1 MGRTL
6 VTGAARG
13 IGRAIALRLAQ
24 DAHDQGDVQARP
36 AQLTLLDQHAAE
48 LDALAAELQALG
60 AQVQV
65 LAGDLSGLDFAAQAV
80 AAAVQHWGGLDGL
93 VSNAGAAFPGALS
106 DYPVADWD
114 RTFALN
120 ARAPLLLAQAA
131 LAPLRASGGSIVVIT
146 SVSASHATPPL
157 GAYSAS
163 KAAALMLVRQL
174 ATEWGPLGVRINA
187 LSPGLIATPGTAL
200 AYADPAAKAQREQR
214 VPLRRIGEPGDIAGA
229 VSFLLS
235 DAAAYVNGAE
245 LVVDGGLA
253 HTMMASLPQ
262 KAWQD
267 QAALS
272 RLPQA
277 VAAR

>member
-24 DAHDQGDVQARP
+24 DAQDQGGR

-106 DYPVADWD
+106 DYPVAEWD

-174 ATEWGPLGVRINA
+174 ATEWGPLGVRTNA

-200 AYADPAAKAQREQR
+200 AYADPAAKAHREQR

-235 DAAAYVNGAE
+235 DAAAYINGAE

-262 KAWQD
+262 QAWQD
-267 QAALS
+267 QAAQR

-277 VAAR
+277 AAAG

>member
-24 DAHDQGDVQARP
+24 DARDQGGR

-48 LDALAAELQALG
+48 LDALAAELQALD

-80 AAAVQHWGGLDGL
+80 AAAVQRWGGLDGL

-120 ARAPLLLAQAA
+120 ARAPLLLAQAS

-174 ATEWGPLGVRINA
+174 ATEWGPLGVRTNA

-200 AYADPAAKAQREQR
+200 AYADPAAKAHREQR

-235 DAAAYVNGAE
+235 DAAVYVNGAE

-262 KAWQD
+262 QAWQD
-267 QAALS
+267 QAAQR

-277 VAAR
+277 AAAG

>member
-24 DAHDQGDVQARP
+24 DARDQGGR

-48 LDALAAELQALG
+48 LDALAAELQALD

-80 AAAVQHWGGLDGL
+80 AAAVQRWGGLDGL

-120 ARAPLLLAQAA
+120 ARAPLLLAQAS

-174 ATEWGPLGVRINA
+174 ATEWGPLGVRTNA
-187 LSPGLIATPGTAL
+187 LSPGLIATPGIAL
-200 AYADPAAKAQREQR
+200 AYADPAAKAHREQR

-235 DAAAYVNGAE
+235 DAAVYVNGAE

-262 KAWQD
+262 QAWQD
-267 QAALS
+267 QAAQR

-277 VAAR
+277 AAAG

>member
-1 MGRTL
+1 MGGIL

-24 DAHDQGDVQARP
+24 DAQDQGGR

-48 LDALAAELQALG
+48 LDVLAAELQDLG

-200 AYADPAAKAQREQR
+200 AYADPAAKAHREQR

-235 DAAAYVNGAE
+235 DAAAYINGAE

-262 KAWQD
+262 QAWQD
-267 QAALS
+267 QAAQR

-277 VAAR
+277 TAAG

>member
-1 MGRTL
+1 MGRTF

-13 IGRAIALRLAQ
+13 IGRAIVLRLAQ
-24 DAHDQGDVQARP
+24 DAQDQGAR

-174 ATEWGPLGVRINA
+174 ATEWGPLGVRTNA

-200 AYADPAAKAQREQR
+200 AYADPAAKAHREQR

-235 DAAAYVNGAE
+235 DAAAYINGAE
-245 LVVDGGLA
+245 LVVDGGLVR
-253 HTMMASLPQ
+253 
-262 KAWQD
+262 D
-267 QAALS
+267 
-272 RLPQA
+272 
-277 VAAR
+277 

>member
-24 DAHDQGDVQARP
+24 DAQDQGGR

-65 LAGDLSGLDFAAQAV
+65 LAGDLSGLDFAAQTV
-80 AAAVQHWGGLDGL
+80 AAAVQRWSGLDGL

-120 ARAPLLLAQAA
+120 TRAPLLLAQAA

-174 ATEWGPLGVRINA
+174 ATEWGPLGVRTNA

-200 AYADPAAKAQREQR
+200 AYADPAAKAHREQR

-235 DAAAYVNGAE
+235 DAAAYINGAE

-262 KAWQD
+262 QAWQD
-267 QAALS
+267 QAAQ
-272 RLPQA
+272 RRVPQA
-277 VAAR
+277 AAAG

>member
-24 DAHDQGDVQARP
+24 DAQHQGDR

-80 AAAVQHWGGLDGL
+80 AAAVQHWGGLDSL

-174 ATEWGPLGVRINA
+174 ATEWGPLGVRTNA

-200 AYADPAAKAQREQR
+200 AYADPAAKAHREQR

-235 DAAAYVNGAE
+235 DAAAYINGAE

-262 KAWQD
+262 QAWQD
-267 QAALS
+267 QAAQ
-272 RLPQA
+272 RRVPR
-277 VAAR
+277 AAAAG

>member
-1 MGRTL
+1 MGGIL

-24 DAHDQGDVQARP
+24 DAHDQGAR

-80 AAAVQHWGGLDGL
+80 AAAVQHWGGFDGL

-200 AYADPAAKAQREQR
+200 AYADPAAKAHREQR

-235 DAAAYVNGAE
+235 DAAAYINGAE

-262 KAWQD
+262 QAWQD
-267 QAALS
+267 QAAQ
-272 RLPQA
+272 RCLPQA
-277 VAAR
+277 AAAG

>member
-1 MGRTL
+1 MGCTL

-24 DAHDQGDVQARP
+24 DAQDQGGTS
-36 AQLTLLDQHAAE
+36 QLTLLDQHAAE

-80 AAAVQHWGGLDGL
+80 AAAVQRWGGLDGL

-174 ATEWGPLGVRINA
+174 ATEWGPLGVRTNA

-200 AYADPAAKAQREQR
+200 AYADPAAKAHREQR
-214 VPLRRIGEPGDIAGA
+214 VPLRRVGEPGDIAGA

-235 DAAAYVNGAE
+235 DAAAYINGAE

-262 KAWQD
+262 QAWQD
-267 QAALS
+267 QAAQ
-272 RLPQA
+272 RRVPQA
-277 VAAR
+277 AAAG

>member
-1 MGRTL
+1 MGGIL

-24 DAHDQGDVQARP
+24 DAHDQGAR

-48 LDALAAELQALG
+48 LDVVAAELQALG
-60 AQVQV
+60 ARVQV

-120 ARAPLLLAQAA
+120 TRAPLLLAQAA

-174 ATEWGPLGVRINA
+174 ATEWGPLGLRINA

-200 AYADPAAKAQREQR
+200 AYADPAAKAHREQR

-235 DAAAYVNGAE
+235 DAAAYINGAE
-245 LVVDGGLA
+245 LVVDGGLT

-262 KAWQD
+262 QAWQD
-267 QAALS
+267 QAAQR
-272 RLPQA
+272 RLPQT
-277 VAAR
+277 AAAG

>member
-24 DAHDQGDVQARP
+24 DAHDQGAR

-200 AYADPAAKAQREQR
+200 AYADPAAKAHREQR

-235 DAAAYVNGAE
+235 DAAAYINGAE

-253 HTMMASLPQ
+253 HTLMASLPQ
-262 KAWQD
+262 QAWQD
-267 QAALS
+267 QAAQ
-272 RLPQA
+272 RCLPQA
-277 VAAR
+277 AAAG

>member
-24 DAHDQGDVQARP
+24 DAQDQGGR

-48 LDALAAELQALG
+48 LDALAGELQALG

-65 LAGDLSGLDFAAQAV
+65 LAGDLSGLGFAAQAV

-174 ATEWGPLGVRINA
+174 ATEWGPLGVRTNA

-200 AYADPAAKAQREQR
+200 AYADPAAKAHREQR

-235 DAAAYVNGAE
+235 DAAAYINGAE

-262 KAWQD
+262 QAWQD
-267 QAALS
+267 QAAQ
-272 RLPQA
+272 RRVPQA
-277 VAAR
+277 AAAG

>member
-24 DAHDQGDVQARP
+24 DAQDQGGR

-65 LAGDLSGLDFAAQAV
+65 LAGDLSGLDFAAQAL

-174 ATEWGPLGVRINA
+174 ATEWGPLGVRTNA

-200 AYADPAAKAQREQR
+200 AYADPAAKAHREQR
-214 VPLRRIGEPGDIAGA
+214 VPLRRIGGPGDIAGA

-235 DAAAYVNGAE
+235 DAAAYINGAE

-262 KAWQD
+262 QAWQD
-267 QAALS
+267 QAAQ
-272 RLPQA
+272 RRVPQA
-277 VAAR
+277 AAAG

>member
-24 DAHDQGDVQARP
+24 DAQDQGRI

-157 GAYSAS
+157 GAYSTS

-174 ATEWGPLGVRINA
+174 ATEWGPLGVRTNA

-200 AYADPAAKAQREQR
+200 AYADPAAKAHREQR
-214 VPLRRIGEPGDIAGA
+214 VPLRRIGGPGDIAGA

-235 DAAAYVNGAE
+235 DAAAYINGAE

-262 KAWQD
+262 QAWQD
-267 QAALS
+267 QAAQ
-272 RLPQA
+272 RRVPQA
-277 VAAR
+277 AAAG

>member
-1 MGRTL
+1 MGGIL

-24 DAHDQGDVQARP
+24 DAHDQGGM
-36 AQLTLLDQHAAE
+36 AQLTLLDQHATE
-48 LDALAAELQALG
+48 LDAVAAELQDLG

-200 AYADPAAKAQREQR
+200 AYADPAAKAHREQR

-229 VSFLLS
+229 VCFLLS
-235 DAAAYVNGAE
+235 DAVAYVNGAE

-262 KAWQD
+262 QAWQD
-267 QAALS
+267 QAAQ
-272 RLPQA
+272 RRVPQST
-277 VAAR
+277 AAG

>member
-1 MGRTL
+1 MGGTL

-24 DAHDQGDVQARP
+24 DAHDQGGM

-80 AAAVQHWGGLDGL
+80 AAAVQQWGGLDGL
-93 VSNAGAAFPGALS
+93 VSNAGVAFPGALS
-106 DYPVADWD
+106 DDPVADWD

-262 KAWQD
+262 QAWQD
-267 QAALS
+267 QAAQ
-272 RLPQA
+272 RRVPQA
-277 VAAR
+277 AAAG

>member
-1 MGRTL
+1 MGRAL

-24 DAHDQGDVQARP
+24 DAQDQGGT

-174 ATEWGPLGVRINA
+174 ATEWGPLGVRTNA

-200 AYADPAAKAQREQR
+200 AYADPAAKAHREQR

-235 DAAAYVNGAE
+235 DAAAYINGAE

-262 KAWQD
+262 QAWQD
-267 QAALS
+267 QAAQ
-272 RLPQA
+272 RRVPQA
-277 VAAR
+277 AAAG

>member
-24 DAHDQGDVQARP
+24 DAQDQGGT

-174 ATEWGPLGVRINA
+174 ATEWGPLGVRTNA

-200 AYADPAAKAQREQR
+200 AYADPAAKAHREQR
-214 VPLRRIGEPGDIAGA
+214 VPLRRIGGPGDIAGA

-235 DAAAYVNGAE
+235 DAAAYINGAE

-262 KAWQD
+262 QAWQD
-267 QAALS
+267 QAAQR
-272 RLPQA
+272 RLPQT
-277 VAAR
+277 AAAG

>member
-24 DAHDQGDVQARP
+24 DAQHQGRI

-174 ATEWGPLGVRINA
+174 ATEWGPLGVRTNA

-200 AYADPAAKAQREQR
+200 AYADPAAKAHREQR
-214 VPLRRIGEPGDIAGA
+214 VPLRRIGGPGDIAGA

-235 DAAAYVNGAE
+235 DAAAYINGAE

-262 KAWQD
+262 QAWQD
-267 QAALS
+267 QAAQ
-272 RLPQA
+272 RRVPQA
-277 VAAR
+277 AAAG

>member
-24 DAHDQGDVQARP
+24 DAQDQGGT

-65 LAGDLSGLDFAAQAV
+65 LVGDLSGLDFAAQAV

-106 DYPVADWD
+106 DYPVAEWD

-174 ATEWGPLGVRINA
+174 ATEWGPLGVRTNA

-200 AYADPAAKAQREQR
+200 AYADPAAKAHREQR

-235 DAAAYVNGAE
+235 DAAAYINGAE

-262 KAWQD
+262 QAWQD
-267 QAALS
+267 QAAQ
-272 RLPQA
+272 RRVPQA
-277 VAAR
+277 AAAG

>member
-24 DAHDQGDVQARP
+24 DAQDQGAR

-80 AAAVQHWGGLDGL
+80 AAAVQRWSGLDGL

-200 AYADPAAKAQREQR
+200 AYADPAAKAHREQR

-235 DAAAYVNGAE
+235 DAAAYINGAE

-262 KAWQD
+262 QAWQD
-267 QAALS
+267 QAAQR

-277 VAAR
+277 TAAG

>member
-13 IGRAIALRLAQ
+13 IGRAIAMRLAQ
-24 DAHDQGDVQARP
+24 DAHDQGGM

-48 LDALAAELQALG
+48 LDAVAAELQALG

-65 LAGDLSGLDFAAQAV
+65 LAGDLSGLEFPAQAV
-80 AAAVQHWGGLDGL
+80 AAALQHWGGLDGL

-200 AYADPAAKAQREQR
+200 AYADPAAKAHREQR

-235 DAAAYVNGAE
+235 DAAAYINGAE

-262 KAWQD
+262 QAWQD
-267 QAALS
+267 QAAER

-277 VAAR
+277 TAAG

>member
-24 DAHDQGDVQARP
+24 DAQDQGRI

-80 AAAVQHWGGLDGL
+80 AAAVQRWRGLDGL

-174 ATEWGPLGVRINA
+174 ATEWGPLGVRTNA

-200 AYADPAAKAQREQR
+200 AYADPAAKAHREQR
-214 VPLRRIGEPGDIAGA
+214 VPLRRIGGPGDIAGA

-235 DAAAYVNGAE
+235 DAAAYINGAE

-262 KAWQD
+262 QAWQD
-267 QAALS
+267 QAAQ
-272 RLPQA
+272 RGVPQA
-277 VAAR
+277 AAAG

>member
-1 MGRTL
+1 MGGIL

-24 DAHDQGDVQARP
+24 DAHDQGGM

-48 LDALAAELQALG
+48 LDTVATELQALG

-131 LAPLRASGGSIVVIT
+131 LAPLRASGGRIVVIT

-200 AYADPAAKAQREQR
+200 AYADPAAKAHREQR

-235 DAAAYVNGAE
+235 DAAAYINGAE

-262 KAWQD
+262 QAWQD
-267 QAALS
+267 QAAQ
-272 RLPQA
+272 RRVPQA
-277 VAAR
+277 AAAG

>member
-24 DAHDQGDVQARP
+24 DAQDQGGR

-48 LDALAAELQALG
+48 LDALAGDLQALG

-174 ATEWGPLGVRINA
+174 ATEWGPLGLRINA

-200 AYADPAAKAQREQR
+200 AYADPAAKAHREQR

-235 DAAAYVNGAE
+235 DAAAYINGAE

-262 KAWQD
+262 QAWQD
-267 QAALS
+267 QAAQR
-272 RLPQA
+272 RLPQT
-277 VAAR
+277 AAAG

>member
-24 DAHDQGDVQARP
+24 DAQDQGGR

-174 ATEWGPLGVRINA
+174 ATEWGPLGVRTNA

-200 AYADPAAKAQREQR
+200 AYADPAAKAHREQR
-214 VPLRRIGEPGDIAGA
+214 VPLRRIGGPGDIAGA

-235 DAAAYVNGAE
+235 DAAAYINGAE

-262 KAWQD
+262 QAWQD
-267 QAALS
+267 QAAQR

-277 VAAR
+277 AAAG

>member
-24 DAHDQGDVQARP
+24 DAHDQGAR

-80 AAAVQHWGGLDGL
+80 AAAVQRWGGLDGL

-106 DYPVADWD
+106 DYQVADWD

-174 ATEWGPLGVRINA
+174 ATEWGPLGVRTNA

-200 AYADPAAKAQREQR
+200 AYADPAAKAHREQR

-235 DAAAYVNGAE
+235 DAAAYINGAE

-262 KAWQD
+262 QAWQD
-267 QAALS
+267 QAAQS

-277 VAAR
+277 AAAG

>member
-24 DAHDQGDVQARP
+24 DAQDQGGR

-48 LDALAAELQALG
+48 LDALAGELQALG

-65 LAGDLSGLDFAAQAV
+65 LAGDLSGLDFAAQAL

-174 ATEWGPLGVRINA
+174 ATEWGPLGVRTNA

-200 AYADPAAKAQREQR
+200 AYADPAAKAHREQR
-214 VPLRRIGEPGDIAGA
+214 VPLRRIGGPGDIAGA

-235 DAAAYVNGAE
+235 DAAAYINGAE

-262 KAWQD
+262 QAWQD
-267 QAALS
+267 QAAQ
-272 RLPQA
+272 RRVPQA
-277 VAAR
+277 AAAG

>member
-24 DAHDQGDVQARP
+24 DAHDQGAR

-48 LDALAAELQALG
+48 LDAVAAELQALG

-65 LAGDLSGLDFAAQAV
+65 LAGDLSGLEFPAQAV
-80 AAAVQHWGGLDGL
+80 AAAVQRWGGLDGL

-200 AYADPAAKAQREQR
+200 AYADPAAKAHREQR

-235 DAAAYVNGAE
+235 DAAAYINGAE

-262 KAWQD
+262 QAWQD
-267 QAALS
+267 QAAQR

-277 VAAR
+277 AAAG

>member
-24 DAHDQGDVQARP
+24 DAHDQGGV

-65 LAGDLSGLDFAAQAV
+65 LAGDLSRLDFPAQAV

-120 ARAPLLLAQAA
+120 TRAPLLLAQAA

-174 ATEWGPLGVRINA
+174 ATEWGPLGVRTNA
-187 LSPGLIATPGTAL
+187 LSPGLFATPGTAL
-200 AYADPAAKAQREQR
+200 AYADPAAKAHREQR

-235 DAAAYVNGAE
+235 DAAAYINGAE

-262 KAWQD
+262 QAWQD
-267 QAALS
+267 QAAQ
-272 RLPQA
+272 RRVPP
-277 VAAR
+277 AAAAG

>member
-24 DAHDQGDVQARP
+24 DAQDQGRI

-80 AAAVQHWGGLDGL
+80 AAAAQHWGGLDGL

-106 DYPVADWD
+106 DYPVAEWD

-174 ATEWGPLGVRINA
+174 ATEWGPLGVRTNA

-200 AYADPAAKAQREQR
+200 AYADPAAKAHREQR

-235 DAAAYVNGAE
+235 DAAAYINGAE

-262 KAWQD
+262 QAWQD
-267 QAALS
+267 QAAQ
-272 RLPQA
+272 RRVPQA
-277 VAAR
+277 AAAG

>member
-1 MGRTL
+1 MGGIL

-24 DAHDQGDVQARP
+24 DAQDQGAR

-48 LDALAAELQALG
+48 LDALAGELQALG

-174 ATEWGPLGVRINA
+174 ATEWGPLGVRTNA

-200 AYADPAAKAQREQR
+200 AYADPAAKAHREQR
-214 VPLRRIGEPGDIAGA
+214 VPLRRIGGPGDIAGA

-253 HTMMASLPQ
+253 HTLMASLPQ
-262 KAWQD
+262 QAWQD
-267 QAALS
+267 QAAQ
-272 RLPQA
+272 RRVPQA
-277 VAAR
+277 AAAG